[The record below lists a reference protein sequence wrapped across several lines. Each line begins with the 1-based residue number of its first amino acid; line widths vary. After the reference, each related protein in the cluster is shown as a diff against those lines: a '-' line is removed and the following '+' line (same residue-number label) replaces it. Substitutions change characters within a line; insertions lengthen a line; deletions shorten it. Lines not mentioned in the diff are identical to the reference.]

1 MCQHHAYVSVCTPH
15 PQDEHLSN
23 KVGGR
28 EALFYSYC
36 EMSKIIH
43 SEVSLM
49 VAVWYGRYFTTSP
62 DLSAL
67 WISAISCTKKS
78 MVAEGAQ
85 FFV

>member
-1 MCQHHAYVSVCTPH
+1 MYFFNFSIIFA
-15 PQDEHLSN
+15 
-23 KVGGR
+23 VGPAKGGWGV
-28 EALFYSYC
+28 C

-62 DLSAL
+62 DFSAL